1 MKSGDRASSSD
12 PRQHPSKTSPEDSS
26 QREESV
32 KRRRSK
38 KTCSGKRKS
47 RRKEK
52 AIAQDQTAT
61 TNADAVP
68 AIQDIT
74 LKSTVEESQTAKR
87 SSKGTRSPSVER
99 KRNGEIKVGRKACPT
114 VTSFSQP
121 SSTDTPYEQNFG
133 PPDNVIMP
141 KRDCTKTMLPVPDG
155 SSHSDKETGLKTLDT
170 AFMLT
175 SSTTRAPSH
184 AQQPLDSEDDDKT
197 RERISEPHGRV
208 TKDFAQEADVRQE
221 ARNAAPAEENAPKKE
236 EGLEGGVT
244 SPQARSAVASVSLS
258 ECDAAR
264 DQPAGTSQKST
275 HEEQSLRSSSVI
287 APPLGVSCAGFCAYC
302 AVDAVNNG
310 SPLPRMTPL
319 ASKNLIDLENLEKF
333 CETASCRSAV
343 KEMAASAD
351 LLSEPCSDLRSFACG
366 RWCALPIRPA
376 ASYWLEQR
384 RRFVAAVDTS
394 VLSIRRR
401 AVFTGQPFYYM
412 SAFYASCIG
421 VLGSRKASIADSWTA
436 AGIDVQL
443 WMKASD
449 FKSVLALTLDT
460 AMSVGLTTVYKVV
473 SIDNDTFDVST
484 GSAIAP
490 ADDGGLLRR
499 MLVEEAATE
508 LLVDAESLHDKI
520 RHIDDAVR
528 DAIQKVN
535 HTGHYGVFPCADF
548 SGNNSLIWC
557 EFFRRDSSS
566 TYTVNM
572 NSPTAV
578 RAILHALTTAELA
591 AAKVYLM
598 LVPIAP
604 FMLFE
609 HMVRPA
615 RKRLSDSARR
625 EICVEV
631 TGARVTQAYRLWVK
645 TRVLDYG
652 TDADVLRTVAD
663 IRQASKVTFKR
674 FSGVADEREIEWSL
688 GWPDG
693 SAALAAR
700 NELAWWGLD
709 KEAVSRHSVGNE
721 TFMPFPPVPEYG
733 DDFIANIILLSRRGA
748 FNMSGALAGVA
759 LLATNSVDAG
769 NCSRRSPAA
778 VAAGVAGAPGDYVTQ
793 LVPDAYYSG
802 VREKLLNYATL
813 GVLVAMEVFDAAS
826 SSIGVE
832 AYAGCLADY
841 ARARLGVNLSA
852 VGALVP
858 SRRRLFS
865 SGS

>member
-1 MKSGDRASSSD
+1 
-12 PRQHPSKTSPEDSS
+12 
-26 QREESV
+26 
-32 KRRRSK
+32 
-38 KTCSGKRKS
+38 
-47 RRKEK
+47 
-52 AIAQDQTAT
+52 
-61 TNADAVP
+61 
-68 AIQDIT
+68 
-74 LKSTVEESQTAKR
+74 
-87 SSKGTRSPSVER
+87 
-99 KRNGEIKVGRKACPT
+99 
-114 VTSFSQP
+114 
-121 SSTDTPYEQNFG
+121 
-133 PPDNVIMP
+133 
-141 KRDCTKTMLPVPDG
+141 
-155 SSHSDKETGLKTLDT
+155 
-170 AFMLT
+170 
-175 SSTTRAPSH
+175 
-184 AQQPLDSEDDDKT
+184 
-197 RERISEPHGRV
+197 
-208 TKDFAQEADVRQE
+208 
-221 ARNAAPAEENAPKKE
+221 
-236 EGLEGGVT
+236 
-244 SPQARSAVASVSLS
+244 
-258 ECDAAR
+258 
-264 DQPAGTSQKST
+264 
-275 HEEQSLRSSSVI
+275 
-287 APPLGVSCAGFCAYC
+287 
-302 AVDAVNNG
+302 
-310 SPLPRMTPL
+310 
-319 ASKNLIDLENLEKF
+319 
-333 CETASCRSAV
+333 
-343 KEMAASAD
+343 
-351 LLSEPCSDLRSFACG
+351 
-366 RWCALPIRPA
+366 
-376 ASYWLEQR
+376 
-384 RRFVAAVDTS
+384 
-394 VLSIRRR
+394 
-401 AVFTGQPFYYM
+401 M

-609 HMVRPA
+609 HLVRPA

-688 GWPDG
+688 GWPD
-693 SAALAAR
+693 A
-700 NELAWWGLD
+700 
-709 KEAVSRHSVGNE
+709 VGNE

-748 FNMSGALAGVA
+748 FNMSGALTGVA

-852 VGALVP
+852 RERLSVLRTSWALETAHRAAAIRDPGGVSGALKT
-858 SRRRLFS
+858 RLFVMRFLRTLCGEEEDVAKLS
-865 SGS
+865 RLALMTLPLYSEAFNCSQVPAHNC